1 MKVILF
7 LALILRQFI
16 KLTTTL
22 GNKIDSEKYKG
33 VFMIE
38 VNLGTKIEQQFKFTN
53 NNEKCQASGERGTHS
68 PPATPNH
75 LQNPKWPPGGP
86 ELADGVLKG
95 VYF

>member
-1 MKVILF
+1 MKKVILF

-38 VNLGTKIEQQFKFTN
+38 VNLGTKIEQQFKFTTN
-53 NNEKCQASGERGTHS
+53 TDKFS
-68 PPATPNH
+68 
-75 LQNPKWPPGGP
+75 L
-86 ELADGVLKG
+86 
-95 VYF
+95 